1 MRAIKGTS
9 GGGGGGAGGA
19 VTTKTTTTAAI
30 QTIDTVPIPTDKVV
44 KISVDVSAKKDDL
57 TEKGGF
63 IKEAIF
69 ANNSGTVTKQGA
81 TGSLFHEAQAGWDV
95 TFVISGT
102 DVLIRVTGAAA
113 TNIDWKSSRVTLE
126 V

>member
-9 GGGGGGAGGA
+9 GGGGGSSGAA

-30 QTIDTVPIPTDKVV
+30 QTIDTVPIPTDKAV
-44 KISVDVSAKKDDL
+44 KITVDVSAKKDDL

-63 IKEAIF
+63 KKEAIF
-69 ANNSGTVTKQGA
+69 ANNSGTVTRQGA
-81 TGSLFHEAQAGWDV
+81 VGNLFDEGPAGWV
-95 TFVISGT
+95 VSFVVSGT
-102 DVLIRVTGAAA
+102 NVLVRVITGAAI
-113 TNIDWKSSRVTLE
+113 NVDWKCSRVTLE

>member
-1 MRAIKGTS
+1 MRAIKAIS
-9 GGGGGGAGGA
+9 GGSGAGGA
-19 VTTKTTTTAAI
+19 VTLKTTTTAAI
-30 QTIDTVPIPTDKVV
+30 QTIDTVPIPTDKAV
-44 KISVDVSAKKDDL
+44 KITADVVAKKDDI
-57 TEKGGF
+57 TEQGGF
-63 IKEAIF
+63 VKQAQF

-102 DVLIRVTGAAA
+102 DVLIKVTGAAA
-113 TNIDWKSSRVTLE
+113 TNIDWKCSRITLE